1 MMSDENV
8 IKFGDFNYEGEEK
21 NKSQIILSH
30 TSRVATDY
38 INALKYRYGKKYNKV
53 PNYIITRDGKIIEL
67 LEPKKYSKYI
77 NDENISKKSIT
88 VSLENL
94 GWLEKEPLK
103 NRYINWIG
111 NIYNGKTFERK
122 WRDYFLWQPYTEIQ
136 IDSTILICKKLMEDF
151 NISKK
156 CVGHNTKVNGVNQFD
171 GIVTRSNYTTDVTDL
186 SPAFDFD
193 YFKKNIEDE

>member
-1 MMSDENV
+1 MMSDENI

-111 NIYNGKTFERK
+111 SIYKGKVYEKK
-122 WRDYFLWQPYTEIQ
+122 WRDFIFWDTYTEEQ
-136 IDSTILICKKLMEDF
+136 IDA
-151 NISKK
+151 
-156 CVGHNTKVNGVNQFD
+156 NTKEMKVYKKIGVCLLIITIFMYLFLVVQLFKNQ
-171 GIVTRSNYTTDVTDL
+171 
-186 SPAFDFD
+186 
-193 YFKKNIEDE
+193 